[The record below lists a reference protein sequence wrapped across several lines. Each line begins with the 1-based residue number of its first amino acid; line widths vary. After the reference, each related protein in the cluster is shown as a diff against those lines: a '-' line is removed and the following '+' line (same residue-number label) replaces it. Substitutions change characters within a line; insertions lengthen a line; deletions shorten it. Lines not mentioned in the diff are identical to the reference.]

1 MQTTTAIEKSASAI
15 EKFFR
20 ADAAGGVIL
29 FAAALLALAV
39 ENSDAGHAWRE
50 HLLLAP
56 VGIVAGGSFTLSLEH
71 FVNDA
76 LMAIFFLLV
85 GLEIKR
91 NFLEGALSSRSLA
104 ILPAVAAVG
113 GMIGPAVIYAA
124 VNWGDAENMRGWAVP
139 VATDIAFTLG
149 VLSLLGRRV
158 PVEVKVFLTA
168 IAVIDDL
175 LAIAII
181 ALFYAAKLDVVM
193 LALAGFVL
201 LAMRMMNHRG
211 VTHLAPYLL
220 LGAILWG
227 FVLLSGV
234 HATLAGVATAMCVPL
249 RVEKYRP
256 EKAERR
262 ERALEPPLIRLE
274 HDLNNFVTFFVLPLF
289 AFINAGVNFTGLT
302 WGALLEPVPLGIALG
317 LVFGK
322 TVGIYG
328 STWAAVRLGWGA
340 LPSGANWPAVFCVAI
355 LCGIGFTV
363 SLFIG
368 NLGFGAAGAEKINA
382 MKLGV
387 LAGSTVAGVLGFLAL
402 RFVAYPNRFTPRA
415 RARVRARKLRRK
427 Q

>member
-1 MQTTTAIEKSASAI
+1 MRAAI

-20 ADAAGGVIL
+20 ADASGGILL

-39 ENSDAGHAWRE
+39 ENSTAGHAWRE
-50 HLLLAP
+50 HLLHAP
-56 VGIVAGGSFTLSLEH
+56 VGVVAGESFTLSVEH

-91 NFLEGALSSRSLA
+91 EFMEGALSSRSRA

-113 GMIGPAVIYAA
+113 GMIGPAAIYAA
-124 VNWGDAENMRGWAVP
+124 INWGDAENMRGWAVP

-149 VLSLLGRRV
+149 VLSLLGKRV

-181 ALFYAAKLDVVM
+181 ALFYAAKLDAVM
-193 LALAGFVL
+193 LALAGVVL
-201 LAMRMMNHRG
+201 LGMRMMNHRG
-211 VTHLAPYLL
+211 VTHLAPYLI
-220 LGAILWG
+220 LGAVLWI
-227 FVLLSGV
+227 FVLRSGV

-249 RVEKYRP
+249 RTPGHRP
-256 EKAERR
+256 PMEERR
-262 ERALEPPLIRLE
+262 KNATEPPLIRLE
-274 HDLNNFVTFFVLPLF
+274 HDLNNFVTFFILPLF
-289 AFINAGVNFTGLT
+289 AFINAGVNFTGLS
-302 WGALLEPVPLGIALG
+302 WSALLEPVPLGIALG

-322 TVGIYG
+322 TIGIFG
-328 STWAAVRLGWGA
+328 TTWAAVRFGWGA

-368 NLGFGAAGAEKINA
+368 NLGFGDAGADKINS

-387 LAGSTVAGVLGFLAL
+387 LAGSTAAGVLGFMAL
-402 RFVAYPNRFTPRA
+402 RYIAYPNRVVGA
-415 RARVRARKLRRK
+415 KAQAGGVEK
-427 Q
+427 